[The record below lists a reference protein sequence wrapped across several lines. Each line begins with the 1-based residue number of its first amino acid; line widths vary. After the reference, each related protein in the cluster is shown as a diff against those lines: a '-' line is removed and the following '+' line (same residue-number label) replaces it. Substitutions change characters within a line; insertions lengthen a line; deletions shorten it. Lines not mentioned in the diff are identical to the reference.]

1 MAKGRVIRRKVKE
14 YEEEVINQETGE
26 IEQRK
31 VRVWDEYEKSLDKDF
46 VKVFDAFTKDLLL
59 DEEISG
65 KAIRLLFYI
74 ASILEYDKE
83 EFYLSP
89 TVVARELKVHRDT
102 VHKWIRIL
110 LSKKIIIKT
119 QRRNW
124 YKVNPHCIYRGIVHR
139 EKITKENSQT
149 TKITQT
155 RNQEYDF

>member
-14 YEEEVINQETGE
+14 YEEEIINQETGE

-74 ASILEYDKE
+74 ASILEYEKDT
-83 EFYLSP
+83 FYLSP
-89 TVVARELKVHRDT
+89 SEVAKELNVTERTVYYWLKT
-102 VHKWIRIL
+102 L
-110 LSKKIIIKT
+110 LKKKIILKT
-119 QRRNW
+119 ERRNW
-124 YKVNPHCIYRGIVHR
+124 YKINPFCIYRGIVHK
-139 EKITKENSQT
+139 EKVKQG
-149 TKITQT
+149 
-155 RNQEYDF
+155 

>member
-89 TVVARELKVHRDT
+89 TEVAKELNVHRIT
-102 VHKWIRIL
+102 VQKWIKVLLNKGIIL
-110 LSKKIIIKT
+110 KT
-119 QRRNW
+119 KRRNW
-124 YKVNPHCIYRGIVHR
+124 YKVNPFCIYRGIVHR
-139 EKITKENSQT
+139 EKVKQG
-149 TKITQT
+149 
-155 RNQEYDF
+155 